1 MPPPHTPQ
9 PGRMIDRPR
18 EAPMMHV
25 EMLRGYLDLVDRYAS
40 LARDPV
46 AAAVAAVLSANEILK
61 PRGADAAVEYFT
73 KLLPDVKNLAVQRA
87 IKIQLADLY
96 KNSGQHDKALEQL
109 QSLITA
115 VPQSAGPIT
124 PLAP

>member
-1 MPPPHTPQ
+1 
-9 PGRMIDRPR
+9 MIDRPR